1 MNRRIRFGS
10 VVAFLFA
17 LAIGAVALVSVRPDL
32 IIEATKVTLR
42 SPVAQILAMRGWIV
56 AGLAG
61 GALFFALMGSIRKHL
76 VDRGRVAFFLAF
88 LLAAAAIGHT
98 AIMVSRGMFP
108 VDAMD
113 PADESITVLEY
124 NTAGNADMLGEL
136 ADLIADNGVDVATL
150 PETHAETGRQL
161 AAILKERGLD
171 FHVFDNGR
179 SEWDS
184 AYGST
189 VILLSASLGDYEHD
203 PDFAA
208 NSNIHG
214 LLVRPT
220 SGTGPTFVAVHPVA
234 PSQAHLRSWRVDM
247 LEAYSMC
254 AENQNVIMGGDF
266 NSTADH
272 EAALHLGTPCRDAV
286 AEAGAGAVGT
296 WPSNLPGFFSSPIDR
311 VLTNSN
317 YTGTAARVVGTTSSD
332 HRGVIVELKPR
343 G

>member
-10 VVAFLFA
+10 IIAFLFA

-32 IIEATKVTLR
+32 VVEATKVTLR

-61 GALFFALMGSIRKHL
+61 GALFFALMGSIRKHVL
-76 VDRGRVAFFLAF
+76 DRGRIAYFLAF
-88 LLAAAAIGHT
+88 LLAVAAIGHS
-98 AIMVSRGMFP
+98 AILVMRGVFP
-108 VDAMD
+108 VDELDAAED
-113 PADESITVLEY
+113 SITVLEY
-124 NTAGNADMLGEL
+124 NTAGNVDMLQEL
-136 ADLIADNGVDVATL
+136 ANLIIDNGVDVATL

-161 AAILKERGLD
+161 AAILKEHGLD
-171 FHVFDNGR
+171 FHVYDNGR

-234 PSQAHLRSWRVDM
+234 PSQAHLRAWRTDM

-254 AENQNVIMGGDF
+254 AEHQNIIMGGDF

-286 AEAGAGAVGT
+286 AEAKAGGMGT
-296 WPSNLPGFFSSPIDR
+296 WPSNLPGFFASPIDR
-311 VLTNSN
+311 ILTNSN
-317 YTGTAARVVGTTSSD
+317 YAGSAARVVGTTSSD
-332 HRGVIVELKPR
+332 HRGVIVELKPQD
-343 G
+343 